1 MATATKSAEKE
12 VKVYR
17 FISKSKF
24 LTCAALGVQFIN
36 GKATTTN
43 LEVAKEL
50 AKIDGVEIV
59 ED

>member
-1 MATATKSAEKE
+1 MATTKSAEKE
-12 VKVYR
+12 VKIYR
-17 FISKSKF
+17 FTSKIKF

-50 AKIDGVEIV
+50 AKIDGVDLV